1 MAIWPLQE
9 DRNRV
14 KEMHEENV
22 LLDIIYPVVIGEMP
36 TFWVALFGIWNT
48 SVNERSLPSCSRE
61 MVITMV
67 SCFIK

>member
-1 MAIWPLQE
+1 
-9 DRNRV
+9 
-14 KEMHEENV
+14 MHEENV
-22 LLDIIYPVVIGEMP
+22 LLDIIYPVGICEMP
-36 TFWVALFGIWNT
+36 TFWVGTVLGIWNT